1 MPYFVNYSNFAL
13 TTNTFL
19 TQGVSRNLDGFNLSF
34 AMITPE
40 FPAYIRARIDS
51 VSRIDFK
58 VNDFLDID
66 GTIKN
71 HNSGECIPLIG
82 LSACWTPNSS
92 SVLSDLLRKYYDRRK
107 SEHLN
112 TNNDHD
118 VKPINRGYREIES
131 SEIIK
136 LIKEKKV
143 LIFTGAGISIASG
156 IPDLE
161 GLISLQQEI
170 FHHPEQFFQDIVSN
184 QTSHRIEKAKQFHQ
198 LITASEPNNNHWYIA
213 QLCKKYGFALATGNI
228 DGLHEK
234 TQLTPIYQTSPDKVE
249 IPNIEQYDVILT
261 IGLSNE
267 GMGKVAEEYRIRN
280 ANGRII
286 AINVTPPAY
295 LGSND
300 FYLEGNTEEI
310 LYALSTMEI

>member
-1 MPYFVNYSNFAL
+1 KEDSMPYFVNYSNFDL

-107 SEHLN
+107 SERLN

-156 IPDLE
+156 IPDLD
-161 GLISLQQEI
+161 GLMYLQQEI
-170 FHHPEQFFQDIVSN
+170 FHQPEQFFQDIVSN

-198 LITASEPNNNHWYIA
+198 LITA
-213 QLCKKYGFALATGNI
+213 
-228 DGLHEK
+228 
-234 TQLTPIYQTSPDKVE
+234 
-249 IPNIEQYDVILT
+249 
-261 IGLSNE
+261 
-267 GMGKVAEEYRIRN
+267 
-280 ANGRII
+280 
-286 AINVTPPAY
+286 
-295 LGSND
+295 
-300 FYLEGNTEEI
+300 
-310 LYALSTMEI
+310 